1 MEEEEGVD
9 KTLKRTVKDSVFT
22 DLFGQKRYLIQLY
35 RSLHP
40 EDTETGED
48 NISIVTIQNVI
59 TDSLYNDLG
68 FLVKDKLVILVEAQS
83 TWSPNIVIRA
93 LLYLMRTYNDY
104 FSERD
109 VDLYASKK
117 VTLPCPELYVVY
129 TGDRKKVPES
139 LNLAEEFFKGQKPMV
154 DATVR
159 ILRGGS
165 KGDILSQYV
174 AFTQVCKEQVA
185 LHGRTQ
191 KAVEEI
197 VRICQTTDILAEYMK
212 SREKEVKNIMFTLYD
227 EEEILRRHDKTV
239 AEEAKQQGISQ
250 GISQGII
257 TSLRNL
263 IANTSMTQAQ
273 AMDALGIEQGERD
286 KYAAMMA

>member
-1 MEEEEGVD
+1 MCYAQSRRLLPQG
-9 KTLKRTVKDSVFT
+9 KP
-22 DLFGQKRYLIQLY
+22 
-35 RSLHP
+35 LHP
-40 EDTETGED
+40 EDSETVED
-48 NISIVTIQNVI
+48 DITIVTLQNII
-59 TDSLYNDLG
+59 TDALYNDLG
-68 FLVKDKLVILVEAQS
+68 FMVKDRLVVLVEAQS

-93 LLYLMRTYNDY
+93 LMYLMRTYNDY

-117 VTLPCPELYVVY
+117 VALPCPELYVVY
-129 TGDRKKVPES
+129 TGDRKNVPES
-139 LNLAEEFFKGQKPMV
+139 LSLSQEFFAGQSPMV

-159 ILRGGS
+159 ILRGGRE
-165 KGDILSQYV
+165 GDILSQYV

-185 LHGRTQ
+185 LYGRTQ
-191 KAVEEI
+191 QAVEEI

-239 AEEAKQQGISQ
+239 EQRGINIGISQ

-263 IANTSMTQAQ
+263 LANTGMTQSQ
-273 AMDALGIEQGERD
+273 AMDALGIE
-286 KYAAMMA
+286 